1 MEVISVGPWGIEEG
15 TRFSNQINNGRI
27 QKLVVVHE
35 GGIKSLT
42 IENAAETLSS
52 KKNISVSP
60 QNHQPSSVIK
70 PQIPPANIIKTSDF
84 SQGIGAYWK
93 KRGDGCT
100 LEVVSGP
107 TVISCDQKNYVL
119 VSKRR
124 EIWNGLQQDITKEVC
139 VGCIYEIVAYVSVK
153 GGNGQ
158 KFQMNATVEIERKD
172 SSKFYIHAGRYGY
185 LDFVHNLD
193 SNL

>member
-1 MEVISVGPWGIEEG
+1 MEIISVGPWGIEEG

-42 IENAAETLSS
+42 IE
-52 KKNISVSP
+52 
-60 QNHQPSSVIK
+60 
-70 PQIPPANIIKTSDF
+70 ANIIKTSDF
-84 SQGIGAYWK
+84 SHGMGVFWK

-100 LEVVSGP
+100 LDVVSGP
-107 TVISCDQKNYVL
+107 TDISCDQKNYVL

-124 EIWNGLQQDITKEVC
+124 EIWNGLHQDITKEVC

-172 SSKFYIHAGRYGY
+172 GSKFYVHAGRYDY

-193 SNL
+193 SNLAL